1 LSKSVD
7 VQKIAAGAEKISRF
21 IYNEGFLVIEK
32 AKSEE
37 ISEIVDELEAI
48 FKRIKRIS
56 VRNIE

>member
-1 LSKSVD
+1 MNKSAD

-21 IYNEGFLVIEK
+21 IYNEGFLVVEK

-37 ISEIVDELEAI
+37 ISEIVDELEKI

-56 VRNIE
+56 LGNTE